1 MKKLKYI
8 FSALLILWGLIIFWT
23 KLFIGDLS
31 FPFLTI
37 LTLVGIIAGIFKN
50 TKSNTILFFAGCLWI
65 VFSAETIGFALFFSE
80 ANLKQIVIGIIPLTL
95 ASFLIISTDFEFKWI
110 NSPIKKNLL
119 IPVFLTVGIGS
130 YIYKPTIKE
139 LNCWYYF
146 NENNSYKVLF
156 SQSPERTF
164 EVELSSEELKKKVVN
179 EGIQYEG
186 RSGYYCPNT
195 KIRVIT
201 SFSKI
206 VSAEIVSFR
215 NSELKKE
222 VEFDTPTKIPLK
234 NVDGMLEILE
244 PRLLSVWN

>member
-1 MKKLKYI
+1 MKKNKYI

-37 LTLVGIIAGIFKN
+37 LTLVGVIAGIFKN
-50 TKSNTILFFAGCLWI
+50 TKSNTILFFAGCVWI
-65 VFSAETIGFALFFSE
+65 IFSAETMGFVIFFSDSDFE
-80 ANLKQIVIGIIPLTL
+80 RSILSLFPLLL
-95 ASFLIISTDFEFKWI
+95 ASFLILSTDIEFKWA
-110 NSPIKKNLL
+110 NSPIKKILL

-146 NENNSYKVLF
+146 NENNSYNVLF
-156 SQSPERTF
+156 TQITERTF
-164 EVELSSEELKKKVVN
+164 EIELSSEELKKKVVN

-206 VSAEIVSFR
+206 VSAEILSFR
-215 NSELKKE
+215 NSELNKE
-222 VEFDTPTKIPLK
+222 VEFSTPTKIPLK
-234 NVDGMLEILE
+234 NVDGILEILE
-244 PRLLSVWN
+244 PHLLSVWN